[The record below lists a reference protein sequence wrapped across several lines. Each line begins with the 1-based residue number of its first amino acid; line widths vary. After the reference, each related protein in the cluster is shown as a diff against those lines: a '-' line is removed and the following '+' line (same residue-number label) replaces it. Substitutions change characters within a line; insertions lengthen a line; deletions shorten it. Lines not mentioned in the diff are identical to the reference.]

1 MNSAKPFGLYLFQ
14 KPSNDVLALKDM
26 LQYLKST
33 SPGKR
38 HSFAYIE
45 AETSLHPH
53 LSLWE
58 NLQIETG
65 PVTLK
70 DYSENLRP
78 EQLGLIRLLKDM
90 DKKASE
96 ADTWEKFIV
105 SFIKGQ
111 INPAQNL
118 LIDFNEG
125 ILSPFII
132 QKMKQTI
139 IQASEEKNIMVASA
153 HTSLWLDC
161 AHTLIERKDFEFE
174 TKSLNVK
181 DLKKYWAS

>member
-1 MNSAKPFGLYLFQ
+1 MNSTKPFGLYLFQ
-14 KPSNDVLALKDM
+14 KPSTDVLALKDM
-26 LQYLKST
+26 LQYLKSS

-65 PVTLK
+65 PGTLK
-70 DYSENLRP
+70 DYSENLLP
-78 EQLGLIRLLKDM
+78 EQLALVRLLSDM
-90 DKKASE
+90 DKKACE
-96 ADTWEKFIV
+96 AQVWEKFIV

-118 LIDFNEG
+118 LIDFNEN
-125 ILSPFII
+125 ILSPFMI

-139 IQASEEKNIMVASA
+139 IQSSEVKNILVASA

-161 AHTLIERKDFEFE
+161 AHTLIQRKEFEFE
-174 TKSLNVK
+174 TKSLNIQ

>member
-1 MNSAKPFGLYLFQ
+1 MNSTKPFGLYLFQ
-14 KPSNDVLALKDM
+14 KSSNDVLALKDM

-45 AETSLHPH
+45 AETSLHPN

-65 PVTLK
+65 PVTIK
-70 DYSENLRP
+70 DYSENLKP
-78 EQLGLIRLLKDM
+78 DQVALIRLLKDM
-90 DKKASE
+90 DKKTSE
-96 ADTWEKFIV
+96 AEIWEKFIV

-118 LIDFNEG
+118 LIDFNES

-139 IQASEEKNIMVASA
+139 IQASDEKNILVASA
-153 HTSLWLDC
+153 HTALWLDC

-174 TKSLNVK
+174 TKSLDVQN
-181 DLKKYWAS
+181 LRKYWAS

>member
-1 MNSAKPFGLYLFQ
+1 MNLEKPFGLYLFQ
-14 KPSNDVLALKDM
+14 KPSEEILALKDM
-26 LQYLKST
+26 LQFLKSS

-53 LSLWE
+53 LTLWE

-65 PVTLK
+65 PGTIK
-70 DYSENLRP
+70 DYSYNLAP
-78 EQLGLIRLLKDM
+78 SQLALIRLLKDL
-90 DKKASE
+90 DKKAQE
-96 ADTWEKFIV
+96 AEVWEKFIT

-118 LIDFNEG
+118 LIDLKES
-125 ILSPFII
+125 ILSPFMI

-139 IQASEEKNIMVASA
+139 VDASKEKNVFVASA
-153 HTSLWLDC
+153 HASLWLDC
-161 AHTLIERKDFEFE
+161 AHTLVERKDFAFE
-174 TKSLNVK
+174 SKTL
-181 DLKKYWAS
+181 DAHALRKYWAS